1 MDTEHSITLTPSHQC
16 VPALMDFIIDHA
28 KPPYPARK
36 EMAEVVS
43 ELGQARVRRLLICI
57 KAGTWRVELMLTG
70 HEHFNKVTGRAE
82 DFDKALYNA
91 LNELRQK
98 TPLSTTA

>member
-1 MDTEHSITLTPSHQC
+1 MDECSITLTPSHNC
-16 VPALMDFIIDHA
+16 VPVLMDFIIDHA

-36 EMAEVVS
+36 ELADIIA

-82 DFDKALYNA
+82 NFDRALYNA
-91 LNELRQK
+91 LHEMRRK
-98 TPLSTTA
+98 TPLLTTA